1 MPTKRSRMFRILF
14 LMHALSLSFPL
25 YAKVYRVGVLYWS
38 MNIGGQVAMRKGLEE
53 EAERLNKELKKTG
66 DSIKLL
72 PYVAGDGEAGIEN
85 QIKQMNHM
93 IDNEN
98 VDLII
103 IQPTDSAAVSN
114 PLLKANAKKIPVV
127 AYDQYIIR
135 GEIASYVTSNN
146 YQAGYLSGEYIASL
160 YPDDYEIKLILV
172 DYPKVSSPVERVD
185 GFLDAIKKENQKF
198 KLVATFEAIEPTSGK
213 VAATNILKKF
223 PQKNS
228 IDVIF
233 TVNDSGGL
241 PVVDAVARAGRSE
254 IKIATVDGDPESVK
268 NIRNGRNTVI
278 DSAQFCAELGRQ
290 SMKRSWEILS
300 KKKYPK
306 KVTIPT
312 FPVTKSTLHMYP
324 GWLGKVPETFEKEWK
339 KGDFWDNKIIQ
350 TY

>member
-1 MPTKRSRMFRILF
+1 MLKVLILV
-14 LMHALSLSFPL
+14 HAFTLSFPL

-53 EAERLNKELKKTG
+53 ESERLNKELLKTG
-66 DSIKLL
+66 DQIKLI
-72 PYVAGDGEAGIEN
+72 PYVAGDGESGIEN
-85 QIKQMNHM
+85 QIRQMNHL
-93 IDNEN
+93 IDKEN

-103 IQPTDSAAVSN
+103 IQPTDSAAVSTS
-114 PLLKANAKKIPVV
+114 LLKANAKKIPVV

-135 GEIASYVTSNN
+135 GEMASYVTSNN

-172 DYPKVSSPVERVD
+172 EYPKVSSPVERVD
-185 GFLDAIKKENQKF
+185 GFMDAMKKENQKF
-198 KLVATFEAIEPTSGK
+198 KLMATFEAVEPVAGK
-213 VAATNILKKF
+213 KAAAKILKIF

-241 PVVDAVARAGRSE
+241 PVVDAIAKAGRSE

-268 NIRNGRNTVI
+268 NIINGKNTVI

-290 SMKRSWEILS
+290 SMKLSWDILN
-300 KKKYPK
+300 KKNHPK

-312 FPVTKSTLHMYP
+312 FPVTKSTLKKYP
-324 GWLGKVPETFEKEWK
+324 GWMGKVPETFEKEWK
-339 KGDFWDNKIIQ
+339 KGDFWDNKLIQ